1 MAETK
6 IKKVVSRKVSTQK
19 SVDKSDLLLEWV
31 KAHIK
36 AQGLKGGNVDFEEKQ
51 KANAA
56 LNDIQAKIMQ
66 L

>member
-31 KAHIK
+31 KAYIEV
-36 AQGLKGGNVDFEEKQ
+36 QSCRGGADFERKQ
-51 KANAA
+51 KA
-56 LNDIQAKIMQ
+56 QAVLSKVQEKIKQ